1 MFTDKTLI
9 QCLSITGVY
18 IFFILLH
25 APLCPNNYINPTEG
39 GGVSTEKG
47 QDLTKS
53 AIQSI

>member
-9 QCLSITGVY
+9 QCLRITGVY